1 MAFQLSPGV
10 NFSEID
16 LTNATAAVGTTEG
29 AIAGVFRWGPVNE
42 RTLITSENQLTD
54 VFGLPNTRYTSGT
67 NGGAAVTNS
76 FTNTWTNAETYT
88 TAANFLGYSDALY
101 VVRVENGAVSAKI
114 EDSGNVLFEG
124 KYPGE
129 LGNSV
134 EVSWCLGTDP
144 LENVGFTGVSMNT
157 AANLTLTSATGGI
170 INEITTS
177 AHRDKLKVGDRVK
190 LPNVD
195 QELVIKTV
203 TVGESGSAGTAIP
216 FNPDS
221 APQISTAI
229 ADAVPDAIAI
239 NTGVVS
245 LETTGDAS
253 QELSQDDFILLE
265 GTPAGVGATID
276 GFDATN
282 GIVLKV
288 GTVSA
293 TAFVILNTDGSNV
306 AVTGSAGAISGYTVK
321 KITASGVNET
331 IDAIVTEANTGFAA
345 GTAIQFQSGNAN
357 PISAG
362 GTALTDG
369 QILFAIPC
377 NPSTGTTASV
387 HGTTAF
393 KLASTYANA
402 IAGTALELTAV
413 ADAGTFTSSFAPFDE
428 FGLTFTLE
436 DRFTGVELPSAVT
449 GFKIKW
455 GDSDKFDAQPTLG
468 NYHVL
473 VKDLDGSV
481 TGTAGAII
489 ESYEDL
495 STSPTAK
502 KVDGSTNFITDVLEN
517 NSNWIKLQT
526 SNISEFTNIGTQS
539 SGYALTGG
547 LDGDDETKTTLLGS
561 LAQGYDLFS
570 DASEVDISF
579 VLQGRPN
586 GSNGYELANYIIDN
600 VAETRRDCVAF
611 ISPPQSL
618 TSATDI
624 VEQFSNYVT
633 RSSYAVLDSGYKYQY
648 DKYNDV
654 YKYIPL
660 NGDIA
665 GLCARTDDLRDPW
678 FSPAGINR
686 GNVKNVVKL
695 NVNPN
700 QAQRDLLYKNGVNP
714 VITQPGQGTIL
725 FGDKTFQGKASAFDR
740 INVRRL
746 FIVLEKTIARAAKAS
761 LFEFNDE
768 FTRAQFVNL
777 VEPFLRDVQG
787 RRGIYDFKVVC
798 DDSNNT
804 GQVIDTNSFVGDIY
818 VKPARSINFIQLNF
832 VAVRTGVE
840 FSEVVGAA

>member
-54 VFGLPNTRYTSGT
+54 VFGLPNTRYTADAT
-67 NGGAAVTNS
+67 GGAAVTDS

-101 VVRVENGAVSAKI
+101 VVRVENNAVSAKI

-134 EVSWCLGTDP
+134 EVSWCLGTDD
-144 LENVGFTGVSMNT
+144 LSNVGFTGVSMND

-203 TVGESGSAGTAIP
+203 TPGESGSAGTAIP

-221 APQISTAI
+221 APGIGSEITAAVPTAI
-229 ADAVPDAIAI
+229 TI
-239 NTGVVS
+239 NNSVVS
-245 LETTGDAS
+245 FTTTAGTPGVT
-253 QELSQDDFILLE
+253 ENDFILVE
-265 GTPAGVGATID
+265 GDLGGSDTGSIASY
-276 GFDATN
+276 DATN

-288 GTVSA
+288 GTVDTNTYEVLNTNGTNFTA
-293 TAFVILNTDGSNV
+293 TAGTFTNKTI
-306 AVTGSAGAISGYTVK
+306 K
-321 KITASGVNET
+321 KITTSGINET
-331 IDAIVTEANTGFAA
+331 IDAIVTTADTGFTA
-345 GTAIQFQSGNAN
+345 GDAIQFQSGNAN

-413 ADAGTFTSSFAPFDE
+413 ADAGSFTSSFAAFDE
-428 FGLTFTLE
+428 FGLAFTLE
-436 DRFTGVELPSAVT
+436 NRFTGVALPSAVT

-502 KVDGSTNFITDVLEN
+502 NVDGSTNFITDVFEN

-526 SNISEFTNIGTQS
+526 GNISKFTNIGTQS

-547 LDGDDETKTTLLGS
+547 LDGDDETKTSLLGS

-586 GSNGYELANYIIDN
+586 GANGYELANYIIDN

>member
-42 RTLITSENQLTD
+42 RTLITSENQLSD
-54 VFGLPNTRYTSGT
+54 VFGLPNTRYTADAT
-67 NGGAAVTNS
+67 GAGAVTDS
-76 FTNTWTNAETYT
+76 FTNTWTNAETFT

-101 VVRVENGAVSAKI
+101 VVRVENDAVASKI
-114 EDSGNVLFEG
+114 VDGSSNVLFEG
-124 KYPGE
+124 KYKGE

-134 EVSWCLGTDP
+134 EVSWCLGTDA
-144 LENVGFTGVSMNT
+144 NVGFTGVQMND
-157 AANLTLTSATGGI
+157 AANLTLTSATGGSI
-170 INEITTS
+170 DEISTS
-177 AHRDKLKVGDRVK
+177 AHRDKLKAGDRIK

-221 APQISTAI
+221 APNIGAEI
-229 ADAVPDAIAI
+229 ADAVPTAITIA
-239 NTGVVS
+239 TSVVS
-245 LETTGDAS
+245 FTTTAS
-253 QELSQDDFILLE
+253 TPGVTAGQFILVE
-265 GTPAGVGATID
+265 GALGGSDTGSITSY
-276 GFDATN
+276 DATN

-288 GTVSA
+288 GNVGTSTYEV
-293 TAFVILNTDGSNV
+293 LNTDGTNFT
-306 AVTGSAGAISGYTVK
+306 ATAGTFTGKTIKVITTSG
-321 KITASGVNET
+321 INET
-331 IDAIVTEANTGFAA
+331 IDAIVTEQHTGLTA
-345 GTAIQFQSGNAN
+345 GQAIQFQSGNAN
-357 PISAG
+357 AISAG

-377 NPSTGTTASV
+377 NPSTGTTPSV

-402 IAGTALELTAV
+402 IAGTALELVAV
-413 ADAGTFTSSFAPFDE
+413 ADAGAFTSSFAPFTE
-428 FGLTFTLE
+428 FGLDFTLE
-436 DRFTGVELPSAVT
+436 NRFTGVTLPTAVT
-449 GFKIKW
+449 LFKVKW
-455 GDSDKFDAQPTLG
+455 GDSDKFDTQPTLN

-473 VKDLDGSV
+473 VKDKDGSV

-502 KVDGSTNFITDVLEN
+502 KVDGSTNFITDVFEN

-526 SNISEFTNIGTQS
+526 SNITKFTNLGTQS

-579 VLQGRPN
+579 VLQGRPM
-586 GSNGYELANYIIDN
+586 GASGYELANYIIDN

-611 ISPPQSL
+611 VSPPQSL

-624 VEQFSNYVT
+624 VEQFSSFVT
-633 RSSYAVLDSGYKYQY
+633 RSSYAVVDSGYKYQY

-654 YKYIPL
+654 YRYVPL

-746 FIVLEKTIARAAKAS
+746 FIVLEKTIARAAKSS

-768 FTRAQFVNL
+768 FTRAQFTNL

-798 DDSNNT
+798 DESNNT

>member
-54 VFGLPNTRYTSGT
+54 VFGLPNTRYTADAT
-67 NGGAAVTNS
+67 GGAAVTDA

-101 VVRVENGAVSAKI
+101 VVRVENDAVGAKI
-114 EDSGNVLFEG
+114 EDGGNVLFEG
-124 KYPGE
+124 KYKGE

-134 EVSWCLGTDP
+134 EVSWCLGTND
-144 LENVGFTGVSMNT
+144 NVGFTGVQMNE
-157 AANLTLTSATGGI
+157 AANLTLTSATGGS
-170 INEITTS
+170 INEISTS
-177 AHRDKLKVGDRVK
+177 AHRDKLKVGDRIK
-190 LPNVD
+190 LPNVE
-195 QELVIKTV
+195 QELVIKTL
-203 TVGESGSAGTAIP
+203 TVGESGSAGTPIT

-221 APQISTAI
+221 TPVISSI
-229 ADAVPDAIAI
+229 ADAVPNAIAI

-245 LETTGDAS
+245 LGTSSDAS
-253 QELSQDDFILLE
+253 QELATGDFILLE
-265 GTPAGVGATID
+265 GTPGGGGATID

-288 GTVSA
+288 GATVSA
-293 TAFVILNTDGSNV
+293 TAFDILNTDGSNV
-306 AVTGSAGAISGYTVK
+306 AVTGSAGSISGYTVK
-321 KITASGVNET
+321 KITASGINTT
-331 IDAIVTEANTGFAA
+331 IDAIVTESHTGFSA

-357 PISAG
+357 AISAG
-362 GTALTDG
+362 GTELTDG

-377 NPSTGTTASV
+377 NPSTGTDPSV

-393 KLASTYANA
+393 KLASTYSNA

-413 ADAGTFTSSFAPFDE
+413 ADAGAFTSSFASFDE
-428 FGLTFTLE
+428 FGLDFTLE
-436 DRFTGVELPSAVT
+436 NRFTGVTLPDQVAL
-449 GFKIKW
+449 FNIKW
-455 GDSDKFDAQPTLG
+455 GDSDKFDAQPTVG

-481 TGTAGAII
+481 TGTAGAVI
-489 ESYEDL
+489 ESFEDL

-502 KVDGSTNFITDVLEN
+502 KVDGSTNFITDVFEN
-517 NSNWIKLQT
+517 NSNWVKLQV
-526 SNISEFTNIGTQS
+526 SNIGKFSNIGTQS

-586 GSNGYELANYIIDN
+586 GTSGYELANYIIDN

-611 ISPPQSL
+611 VSPPQSL

-624 VEQFSNYVT
+624 VEQFSNFVT
-633 RSSYAVLDSGYKYQY
+633 RSSYAVVDSGYKYQY

-654 YKYIPL
+654 YRYVPL

-746 FIVLEKTIARAAKAS
+746 FIVLEKTIARAAKS
-761 LFEFNDE
+761 TLFEFNDE
-768 FTRAQFVNL
+768 FTRANFRNL

-787 RRGIYDFKVVC
+787 RRGIYDFKVIC
-798 DDSNNT
+798 DESNNT

-818 VKPARSINFIQLNF
+818 IKPARSINFIQLNF

>member
-54 VFGLPNTRYTSGT
+54 VFGLPNTRYTADAT
-67 NGGAAVTNS
+67 GGAAVTDS

-101 VVRVENGAVSAKI
+101 VVRVENNALSAKI

-124 KYPGE
+124 KYKGE

-134 EVSWCLGTDP
+134 EVSWCLGTDD
-144 LENVGFTGVSMNT
+144 NTGFTGVQMNA
-157 AANLTLTSATGGI
+157 AANLTLTSATGGSI
-170 INEITTS
+170 DEISSS
-177 AHRDKLKVGDRVK
+177 AHRDKLKAGDRIK
-190 LPNVD
+190 LPNVE
-195 QELVIKTV
+195 QELVVKTV
-203 TVGESGSAGTAIP
+203 TIGESGSAGTALP

-221 APQISTAI
+221 APVIGNAISDAVPLTIAI
-229 ADAVPDAIAI
+229 ADS
-239 NTGVVS
+239 VVS
-245 LETTGDAS
+245 FTTTAGTPGVL
-253 QELSQDDFILLE
+253 QNDFILVE
-265 GTPAGVGATID
+265 GAID
-276 GFDATN
+276 SGDTGSITSYDDTN

-288 GTVSA
+288 GTVG
-293 TAFVILNTDGSNV
+293 TNTYQVLNTDGTNFTATAGSF
-306 AVTGSAGAISGYTVK
+306 TGKTIK
-321 KITASGVNET
+321 KITTSGVNET
-331 IDAIVTEANTGFAA
+331 IDAIVTTADTGLTA
-345 GTAIQFQSGNAN
+345 GTPIQFQSGDAN

-362 GTALTDG
+362 GTALADG

-377 NPSTGTTASV
+377 NPSTGTTPSV

-402 IAGTALELTAV
+402 VAGTALALTAV
-413 ADAGTFTSSFAPFDE
+413 SNAGSFTSSFAPFTE
-428 FGLTFTLE
+428 FGLDFTLE
-436 DRFTGVELPSAVT
+436 NRFTGVTLPTAEPL
-449 GFKIKW
+449 FNIKW
-455 GDSDKFDAQPTLG
+455 GDSDKFDAQPTVG

-502 KVDGSTNFITDVLEN
+502 KVDGSTNFITDVFEN

-526 SNISEFTNIGTQS
+526 GNISKFTNLGTQS

-586 GSNGYELANYIIDN
+586 GASGYELANYIIDN

-611 ISPPQSL
+611 VSPPQSL

-624 VEQFSNYVT
+624 VEQFSSFVT
-633 RSSYAVLDSGYKYQY
+633 RSSYAVVDSGYKYQY

-840 FSEVVGAA
+840 FSEVVGSA